1 MDLFEH
7 LQCVVC
13 RELKPNP
20 QEVQCCHRLFCLDCV
35 ESLTNT
41 RVCSICQQETS
52 FVENTF
58 ASQLINV
65 KLSDDSMSEDDF
77 SFSPNFIGTN
87 LQQTIINRASNYLS
101 RITPNTR
108 NRSDPNAFHI
118 TILNLE
124 DKRINIFVEKSDTI
138 KIVKFK
144 LEQKDG
150 KIFYFYEKDIDHAFN
165 GHFFSGTAP
174 QYQRLIFRGK
184 QLEDNYTISHYKIE
198 TDSVIHLVKRYNGS

>member
-150 KIFYFYEKDIDHAFN
+150 
-165 GHFFSGTAP
+165 TAP